1 MKVICYITAFILCT
15 FTSNA
20 WLICTNSKRLCPR
33 PSIQATITAYTDSPG
48 KFGAGKP
55 SGTAIGTRVRP
66 GIVAVSRDLLRSG
79 WQFGKKVYI
88 EDLGVFII
96 EDTMA
101 PRFSKRIDVAVS
113 DMHHARRI
121 GKRTGKRVI
130 LLHQKKDAM
139 TEQASALNKEKTNG

>member
-1 MKVICYITAFILCT
+1 MIVVGIDPGLQVCGYAVIKAELLRTTLLEAGVFRT
-15 FTSNA
+15 DSK
-20 WLICTNSKRLCPR
+20 KRLEQRLC
-33 PSIQATITAYTDSPG
+33 QLAEDMQTVLEKY
-48 KFGAGKP
+48 
-55 SGTAIGTRVRP
+55 RP